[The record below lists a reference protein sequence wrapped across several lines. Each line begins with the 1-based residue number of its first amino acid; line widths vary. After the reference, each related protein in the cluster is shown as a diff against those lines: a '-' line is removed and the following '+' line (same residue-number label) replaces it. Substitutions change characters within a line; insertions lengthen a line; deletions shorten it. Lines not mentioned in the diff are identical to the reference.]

1 MSLLFSLAA
10 KTPLNGTIQFVDINA
25 DVDDFTSED
34 VACQYTGE
42 NEISDRLL
50 LKLDL
55 LRARCGFPFV
65 ITSGYRS
72 EDHPIEARKERPG
85 THAQGIAADI
95 KVTDGIQRFKIVE
108 EAIAMGFSGIG
119 VARDFVH
126 VDIRSLD
133 TSESPVMWTY

>member
-1 MSLLFSLAA
+1 MY
-10 KTPLNGTIQFVDINA
+10 DINQ
-25 DVDDFTSED
+25 DLDYFTREEF
-34 VACQYTGE
+34 ACQYTGE

-72 EDHPIEARKERPG
+72 EDHPIEAKKEKAG

-95 KVTDGIQRFKIVE
+95 KAITASQRYEIVKQ
-108 EAIAMGFSGIG
+108 ALLLGFGGIG
-119 VARDFVH
+119 VAGSFIH
-126 VDIRSLD
+126 VDDRSNA
-133 TSESPVMWTY
+133 TPNSKPVMWTY